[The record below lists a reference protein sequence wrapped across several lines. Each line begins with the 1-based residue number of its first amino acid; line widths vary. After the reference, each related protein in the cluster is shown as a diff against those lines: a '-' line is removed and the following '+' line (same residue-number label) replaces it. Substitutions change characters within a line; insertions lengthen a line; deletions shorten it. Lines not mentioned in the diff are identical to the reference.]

1 MLVSHDF
8 RLISQVAEQ
17 IWICDHGIEV
27 WKGDIKSYKKQ
38 LENELDNP
46 KMKKQGGATC
56 GNSSAKIKEALSSC
70 VFPQQTLC
78 FQ

>member
-56 GNSSAKIKEALSSC
+56 GNSLI
-70 VFPQQTLC
+70 F
-78 FQ
+78 